1 MIARIIY
8 LTLIVYDLALL
19 SGIPAS
25 VINLLPLDPLPTRI
39 HSLFSVGVHDMPI
52 LASGARSR
60 APATDEG
67 YGWVACSTD
76 NILLQK
82 HDIYDYVIDIRGCLE
97 HQAEKKTW
105 PRIVDSRG
113 REIKATQRDL
123 RRFQTLSN
131 SLGSLDEDQGKT
143 PFALDAGPD
152 LVEPQSWSAVV
163 YNGFM
168 FWAGA
173 GENRTDV
180 QEEEEHD
187 AALLRH
193 LDNPKSPEQTQCNVN
208 SADMD
213 GSTRGPLE
221 MQMTTIAYFH
231 RLTTLILQTLADI
244 VDSGE
249 DGSLDGASEL
259 SNEHAEDRT
268 VMQTETAP
276 LISAKGEEG
285 QAKIVVEADDMVR
298 MGLDTWSAS
307 DRSFIRELLSFYW
320 GRDSVVKRGSVEC
333 CGVRIC

>member
-1 MIARIIY
+1 M
-8 LTLIVYDLALL
+8 LIVYDLALL
-19 SGIPAS
+19 SGIPSA

-39 HSLFSVGVHDMPI
+39 HSLFSVGIHDMPL
-52 LASGARSR
+52 LAGGARQST
-60 APATDEG
+60 PATDEG

-82 HDIYDYVIDIRGCLE
+82 HDLYDYIVDIRGCLE
-97 HQAEKKTW
+97 PQAEKRTW

-131 SLGSLDEDQGKT
+131 SLESLDEGHGKT
-143 PFALDAGPD
+143 IFALDAGPD

-180 QEEEEHD
+180 EEEEEHD

-193 LDNPKSPEQTQCNVN
+193 LDGPKSPDQARCNVK
-208 SADMD
+208 SPDMD
-213 GSTRGPLE
+213 DRSAPGPLE

-231 RLTTLILQTLADI
+231 RLTTLILQNLADI

-249 DGSLDGASEL
+249 DGSLDGVSEL
-259 SNEHAEDRT
+259 SNEHAEDQAVR
-268 VMQTETAP
+268 QTETDP
-276 LISAKGEEG
+276 LILPTKDEED

-298 MGLDTWSAS
+298 MGLDTWSAG

-320 GRDSVVKRGSVEC
+320 GRDSVVKRASVEC